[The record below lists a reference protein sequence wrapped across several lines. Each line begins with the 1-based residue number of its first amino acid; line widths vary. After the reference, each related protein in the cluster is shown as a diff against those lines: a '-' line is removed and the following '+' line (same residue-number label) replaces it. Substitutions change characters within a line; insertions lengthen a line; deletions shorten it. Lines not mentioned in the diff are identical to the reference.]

1 MIFMYRKT
9 YAKIDGKILEE
20 NVREIK
26 KKYNEYTYYIG
37 VVKNNA
43 YGHGMKVVQNL
54 IRGGIN
60 YLAVSSLEE
69 ALQIRKFTL
78 DIPIL
83 VLEPIS
89 LEFIDDAISNKIT
102 LTVESL
108 DYLKSL
114 YKLDLPYEVKVH
126 LKLDT
131 GMNRLG
137 MKTNKEV
144 KEAVKIISKNENI
157 FLEGIYTH
165 FATTGVQDFYYD
177 RQVAKFLELTNEI
190 DLSTIPI
197 VHLDRSLTF
206 VTHEKLTF
214 ANGVRLGIALFGFS
228 GSRKLGTGLK
238 GTLRNLKRKMFIKK
252 YHISPTILENDLKL
266 STAFSLYSEV
276 MSIRKVTKG
285 EVVGYN
291 ASYQVKE
298 DGFIATIP
306 IGFADGVTKEFGFVA
321 IRKKKYPI
329 VADAMDMIMVL
340 VDEAVKGQD
349 KVEIFG
355 DTISIGETKS
365 RLNTNAQHLFTQIT
379 TRVPRVHV
387 EGKDEVEIK
396 Y

>member
-1 MIFMYRKT
+1 MYRKT
-9 YAKIDGKILEE
+9 YAKIDGNILEE

-26 KKYNEYTYYIG
+26 KKYNTYEYYIG

-69 ALQIRKFTL
+69 ALMARKYTT

-83 VLEPIS
+83 VLEPIP
-89 LEFIDDAISNKIT
+89 LDFVDDAINSKIT
-102 LTVESL
+102 LTVESV
-108 DYLKSL
+108 DYLKNL
-114 YKLDLPYEVKVH
+114 NKIDLPYELKIH

-137 MKTNKEV
+137 MKTSKEV
-144 KEAVKIISKNENI
+144 KEAVKIISKNNKL

-165 FATTGVQDFYYD
+165 FATTGVNDFYYD
-177 RQVAKFLELTNEI
+177 RQVEKFLELTSEI
-190 DLSTIPI
+190 DISSIPI

-206 VTHEKLTF
+206 VTHEKLAF
-214 ANGVRLGIALFGFS
+214 ANGVRLGISMYGFS
-228 GSRKLGTGLK
+228 GSRTLGSGFK
-238 GTLRNLKRKMFIKK
+238 ATLRKIKRNRYLKK

-266 STAFSLYSEV
+266 KTAFSLYSNV
-276 MSIRKVTKG
+276 MSLRKVQKG

-298 DGFIATIP
+298 EGIIATIP
-306 IGFADGVTKEFGFVA
+306 IGFADGVTKEFGVVA
-321 IRKKKYPI
+321 IRNKKYPI

-340 VDEAVKGQD
+340 VDNDIKIKD

-355 DTISIGETKS
+355 DTITINEAKR
-365 RLNTNAQHLFTQIT
+365 RLNTNAQHLFNRIT

-387 EGKDEVEIK
+387 DGKDEVEIK

>member
-1 MIFMYRKT
+1 MYRKT

-20 NVREIK
+20 NVKEIK
-26 KKYNEYTYYIG
+26 NKYNEYEYYFG

-54 IRGGIN
+54 LRAGIN

-69 ALQIRKFTL
+69 ALMVRKYTT
-78 DIPIL
+78 DTPIL
-83 VLEPIS
+83 VLEPID
-89 LEFIDDAISNKIT
+89 LDFVDDAINSKIT
-102 LTVESL
+102 ITIESV
-108 DYLKSL
+108 DYLKNL
-114 YKLDLPYEVKVH
+114 NKIDLPYELKIH

-137 MKTNKEV
+137 IKTSKEV
-144 KEAVKIISKNENI
+144 KEAIKIISKNDKL

-165 FATTGVQDFYYD
+165 LATTGVNDFYYD
-177 RQVAKFLELTNEI
+177 RQVEKFLHLTSEI
-190 DLSTIPI
+190 DLASIPI

-206 VTHEKLTF
+206 VTHEKLAF
-214 ANGVRLGIALFGFS
+214 ANGVRLGISLFGFS
-228 GSRKLGTGLK
+228 GSRTLGK
-238 GTLRNLKRKMFIKK
+238 GFKATLRKIKRNRYLKK

-266 STAFSLYSEV
+266 NTAFSLYSSV
-276 MSIRKVTKG
+276 MSLRKVKKG

-291 ASYQVKE
+291 ASYQVHD
-298 DGFIATIP
+298 DGVIATIP
-306 IGFADGVTKEFGFVA
+306 IGFADGVTKEFGYVA
-321 IRKKKYPI
+321 IRGKKYPI

-340 VDEAVKGQD
+340 VDETVKVKD

-355 DTISIGETKS
+355 DTITINEAKR
-365 RLNTNAQHLFTQIT
+365 RLNTNAQHLFNRIT

-387 EGKDEVEIK
+387 DGKDEIEIK

>member
-1 MIFMYRKT
+1 MYRKT
-9 YAKIDGKILEE
+9 YAKIDGNILEE
-20 NVREIK
+20 NVKEIK
-26 KKYNEYTYYIG
+26 KKYNAYEYYIG

-69 ALQIRKFTL
+69 ALMVRKYTT
-78 DIPIL
+78 DTPIL
-83 VLEPIS
+83 VLEPIP
-89 LEFIDDAISNKIT
+89 LDFVDDAINSKIT
-102 LTVESL
+102 LTVESV
-108 DYLKSL
+108 DYLKNL
-114 YKLDLPYEVKVH
+114 NKIDLPYELKIH

-137 MKTNKEV
+137 IKTSKEV
-144 KEAVKIISKNENI
+144 KEAVKIISKNDRL

-165 FATTGVQDFYYD
+165 FATTGVNDFYYD
-177 RQVAKFLELTNEI
+177 RQVEKFLELTSEI
-190 DLSTIPI
+190 DISSIPI

-206 VTHEKLTF
+206 VTHEKLAF
-214 ANGVRLGIALFGFS
+214 ANGVRLGISLFGFS
-228 GSRKLGTGLK
+228 GSRTLGSGFK
-238 GTLRNLKRKMFIKK
+238 ATLRKIKRNRYLKK
-252 YHISPTILENDLKL
+252 YHISPSILENDLKL
-266 STAFSLYSEV
+266 KTAFSLYSNV
-276 MSIRKVTKG
+276 MSLRKVQKG

-298 DGFIATIP
+298 EGIIATIP
-306 IGFADGVTKEFGFVA
+306 IGFADGVTKEFGVVA
-321 IRKKKYPI
+321 IRNKKYPI

-340 VDEAVKGQD
+340 VDNDVKIKD

-355 DTISIGETKS
+355 DTITINETKR
-365 RLNTNAQHLFTQIT
+365 RLNTNAQHLFNRIT

-387 EGKDEVEIK
+387 DGKDEVEIK

>member
-1 MIFMYRKT
+1 MYRKT
-9 YAKIDGKILEE
+9 YAKIDGNILEE
-20 NVREIK
+20 NVKEIK
-26 KKYNEYTYYIG
+26 KKYNEYEYYIG

-69 ALQIRKFTL
+69 ALMVRKYTM
-78 DIPIL
+78 DTPIL
-83 VLEPIS
+83 VLEPID
-89 LEFIDDAISNKIT
+89 LDFIDDVLNNQIT
-102 LTVESL
+102 ITVESI
-108 DYLKSL
+108 DYLKNL
-114 YKLDLPYEVKVH
+114 NKIDLPYELKIH

-144 KEAVKIISKNENI
+144 KEAIKIISKNDKM

-165 FATTGVQDFYYD
+165 FATTGVNDFYYD
-177 RQVAKFLELTNEI
+177 RQVEKFLELTNEI
-190 DLSTIPI
+190 DLKSIPI

-214 ANGVRLGIALFGFS
+214 ANGIRMGIAMFGFS
-228 GSRKLGTGLK
+228 GSRTLGHGFK
-238 GTLRNLKRKMFIKK
+238 ATLRKIKRNRYLKK
-252 YHISPTILENDLKL
+252 YHISKTFLENDLKL
-266 STAFSLYSEV
+266 KTAFSLYSNV
-276 MSIRKVTKG
+276 FSLRKVEKG

-291 ASYQVKE
+291 ASYQVKNN
-298 DGFIATIP
+298 GIIATIP
-306 IGFADGVTKEFGFVA
+306 IGFADGVNKEFGFVA
-321 IRKKKYPI
+321 IRNKKYPI

-340 VDEAVKGQD
+340 VDDTIKVKD

-355 DTISIGETKS
+355 NTITVNEAKR
-365 RLNTNAQHLFTQIT
+365 RLNTNAQHLFNQIT

-387 EGKDEVEIK
+387 DGKDEVEIK

>member
-1 MIFMYRKT
+1 MYRKT

-20 NVREIK
+20 NVKEIK
-26 KKYNEYTYYIG
+26 KKYNGYEYYFG

-43 YGHGMKVVQNL
+43 YGHGIKVVQNL

-78 DIPIL
+78 DTPIL

-102 LTVESL
+102 LTIESL

-114 YKLDLPYEVKVH
+114 YKLELSYEIKVH

-137 MKTNKEV
+137 MKTSKEL
-144 KEAVKIISKNENI
+144 KDAVKIIGKHEKI
-157 FLEGIYTH
+157 YLEGIYTH
-165 FATTGVQDFYYD
+165 FASTGVQDVYYD
-177 RQVAKFLELTNEI
+177 RQVAKFLDLTREINLNE
-190 DLSTIPI
+190 IPI

-206 VTHEKLTF
+206 VTHEKLVF
-214 ANGVRLGIALFGFS
+214 ANGVRLGISLFGFS
-228 GSRKLGTGLK
+228 GSRKIGSGLK
-238 GTLRNLKRKMFIKK
+238 AFLRNLKRKMFIKK
-252 YHISPTILENDLKL
+252 HHISPTILENDLKL
-266 STAFSLYSEV
+266 STAFSLYSTV

-298 DGFIATIP
+298 NGFIATIP

-321 IRKKKYPI
+321 IHKKKYPI
-329 VADAMDMIMVL
+329 VADTMDMIMVL
-340 VDEAVKGQD
+340 VDENVKVQD

-355 DTISIGETKS
+355 DTITIQEAKN
-365 RLNTNAQHLFTQIT
+365 RLNTNAQHLFNQIT

>member
-1 MIFMYRKT
+1 MYRKT
-9 YAKIDGKILEE
+9 YAKIDGNILEE
-20 NVREIK
+20 NVKEIK
-26 KKYNEYTYYIG
+26 KKYNAYEYYIG

-69 ALQIRKFTL
+69 ALMVRKYTT
-78 DIPIL
+78 DTPIL
-83 VLEPIS
+83 VLEPIP
-89 LEFIDDAISNKIT
+89 LDFVDDAINSKIT
-102 LTVESL
+102 LTIESV
-108 DYLKSL
+108 DYLKNL
-114 YKLDLPYEVKVH
+114 NKIDLPYELKIH

-137 MKTNKEV
+137 IKTSKEV
-144 KEAVKIISKNENI
+144 KEAVKIISKNDRL

-165 FATTGVQDFYYD
+165 FATTGVNDFYYD
-177 RQVAKFLELTNEI
+177 RQVEKFLDLTSEI
-190 DLSTIPI
+190 DISSIPI

-206 VTHEKLTF
+206 VSHEKLAF
-214 ANGVRLGIALFGFS
+214 ANGVRLGISMYGFS
-228 GSRKLGTGLK
+228 GSRTLGSGFK
-238 GTLRNLKRKMFIKK
+238 AALRKIKRNRYLKK

-266 STAFSLYSEV
+266 KTAFSLYSSV
-276 MSIRKVTKG
+276 MSLRKVQKG

-298 DGFIATIP
+298 EGMIATIP
-306 IGFADGVTKEFGFVA
+306 IGFADGVTKEFGYVA
-321 IRKKKYPI
+321 IRNKKYPI

-340 VDEAVKGQD
+340 VDNDVKIKD

-355 DTISIGETKS
+355 DTITINEAK
-365 RLNTNAQHLFTQIT
+365 RKLNTNAQHLFNRIT

-387 EGKDEVEIK
+387 DGKDEIEIK